1 MKNMSPIER
10 AVKAVGSQ
18 TLLAKVLGCTP
29 QNVQQMCATGK
40 VPGKHVLRIEAASG
54 VPRSELNPDLYP
66 VELPTLNANLR
77 QIRSIHQTVDHAADP
92 YSEIPVAS

>member
-18 TLLAKVLGCTP
+18 TLLAKVLCCTP

-40 VPGKHVLRIEAASG
+40 VPGKHVLKIEAASG
-54 VPRSELNPDLYP
+54 VHRSELNPDLYP
-66 VELPTLNANLR
+66 VELPTLNTNLR
-77 QIRSIHQTVDHAADP
+77 PITAVRQTVDDAVNA
-92 YSEIPVAS
+92 YSDVQVAS